1 MRMTRHLLLPPFTR
15 AYSNYYDLT
24 FRKSETDHLSPLH
37 PYQFQFDRFN
47 GRKAH
52 TYKRPQDCLI
62 TSPTSALASASHERN
77 HTSISEQPILFPKG
91 PDINSLP
98 RFFKGRSES
107 TRHHRNRGALRKQRP
122 YLRMNRFQGV
132 QKKTLFEC
140 SHNLYNINS
149 IPFRYP
155 REKKLLPLD
164 DTSILGS
171 TDPHSTTVHSS
182 RIELKYLLL
191 PPRSAL
197 MEAPAGLQ
205 RNHHDPPTRY
215 GQALAIAQAS
225 NGRV

>member
-1 MRMTRHLLLPPFTR
+1 MAGQDTKLE
-15 AYSNYYDLT
+15 S
-24 FRKSETDHLSPLH
+24 
-37 PYQFQFDRFN
+37 
-47 GRKAH
+47 KAH

-77 HTSISEQPILFPKG
+77 HTSISEQANRPDHWSQSFSRSYGSNLPTSLTYIILSTRG
-91 PDINSLP
+91 PDADIGTMQHRLIASLGFS
-98 RFFKGRSES
+98 RS

-132 QKKTLFEC
+132 QKKTLARSLSDVTEFEC
-140 SHNLYNINS
+140 VTAQATQRATISMSALENINS

-171 TDPHSTTVHSS
+171 TDPHSTLFTWNPSPLQSS

-197 MEAPAGLQ
+197 MEAPAG
-205 RNHHDPPTRY
+205 PTP
-215 GQALAIAQAS
+215 
-225 NGRV
+225 

>member
-1 MRMTRHLLLPPFTR
+1 MAGQDTKLE
-15 AYSNYYDLT
+15 S
-24 FRKSETDHLSPLH
+24 
-37 PYQFQFDRFN
+37 
-47 GRKAH
+47 KAH

-77 HTSISEQPILFPKG
+77 HTRPTDPITGANPFPEVTDLICRLPLPTLFYRLEAVHLEDLMRIS
-91 PDINSLP
+91 INSLP

-132 QKKTLFEC
+132 RSLTREENSSSVSNSNALPRKQLKEPQSLCTALE
-140 SHNLYNINS
+140 NINS

-197 MEAPAGLQ
+197 MEAPAG
-205 RNHHDPPTRY
+205 PTP
-215 GQALAIAQAS
+215 
-225 NGRV
+225 

>member
-1 MRMTRHLLLPPFTR
+1 MAGQDTKLE
-15 AYSNYYDLT
+15 S
-24 FRKSETDHLSPLH
+24 
-37 PYQFQFDRFN
+37 
-47 GRKAH
+47 KAH

-77 HTSISEQPILFPKG
+77 HTSISEQANRPDHWSQSFSRSYGSNLPTSLTYIILSTRG
-91 PDINSLP
+91 PDADIGTMQHRLIASLGFS
-98 RFFKGRSES
+98 RAVQRARDTTE
-107 TRHHRNRGALRKQRP
+107 TDGALRKQRP

-132 QKKTLFEC
+132 RSLTREENSSSVSKRRYRVRMPTQRATISMSALE
-140 SHNLYNINS
+140 NINS

-197 MEAPAGLQ
+197 MEAPAG
-205 RNHHDPPTRY
+205 PTP
-215 GQALAIAQAS
+215 
-225 NGRV
+225 